1 MTSVA
6 QYFQSDSVLTTAL
19 PGFAPRPAQ
28 TEMATAIAK
37 TLKAKSQ
44 LVVEAETG
52 TGKTYAYLVPI
63 LKSKGSAIISTG
75 TKALQEQLYHRD
87 LPALRDAI
95 APQKQVSLL
104 KGRSNYLCLHRLAQS
119 QAHASELSQTVQKQ
133 VVEVKRWAVRT
144 EDGDV
149 GGLSSLPEDAEVLP
163 HVTSTVDNC
172 LGRDCPDYDDC
183 YLVKARKRALEADI
197 VVVNHHLFF
206 ADMALKDVG
215 FGELIPHAD
224 ALVFDE
230 AHQLPDIASQYFGEA
245 VGSRQLQE
253 LAQEAKVLYLTELK
267 DLRQLDKAADK
278 LLGSLR
284 DWRLAFPVDPQRGN
298 WRQVQQQPQ
307 IQAAV
312 TQVSETLQFFADVA
326 KGALGRN
333 QDLDSIYER
342 CVQFIHTWELLQDTQ
357 RTGFSFWFETTP
369 RHITVHQTP
378 LQVADKFGSYV
389 ANSESSWVFTSA
401 TLAIGNDFT
410 HFTRLLGLDQAATL
424 CLPSPFA
431 FAEQGILCVPRYLPQ
446 PHEREMLD
454 HLLQVT
460 TQVLDV
466 NQQGG
471 TFVLFTSHRMLQRVA
486 ERLAT
491 LTDRP
496 LFVQGSTNKRELLA
510 DFIEAGNGVLLGT
523 SSFWEGVDVRGK
535 ALTCVI
541 IDKLPFGS
549 PDDPLLQARIE
560 DCRLRGAEPFTQVQL
575 PPAVIALKQGAGR
588 LIRDSSDRGVLIVC
602 DQRLVTKPYG
612 QLFLASLPPLRRTR
626 DLSQALDFLAEI
638 NGDSS
643 A

>member
-6 QYFQSDSVLTTAL
+6 QYFKSTSVLAKAL
-19 PGFAPRPAQ
+19 KGFAPRPAQ
-28 TEMATAIAK
+28 TEMATAIAA

-75 TKALQEQLYHRD
+75 TKALQEQLFHRD

-119 QAHASELSQTVQKQ
+119 QAHASELSTTVQRQ
-133 VVEVKRWAVRT
+133 VVEVKRWAART

-149 GGLSSLPEDAEVLP
+149 GGLNALPEDAEVLP

-183 YLVKARKRALEADI
+183 YLVKARKSALEADI

-215 FGELIPHAD
+215 FGELIPHVD

-230 AHQLPDIASQYFGEA
+230 AHQLPDIASQYFGES

-253 LAQEAKVLYLTELK
+253 LAQEAKVLYLTEVK

-298 WRQVQQQPQ
+298 WRQAQQQPQ
-307 IQAAV
+307 VAAAIAL
-312 TQVSETLQFFADVA
+312 VSEALTFFTEVV
-326 KGALGRN
+326 KGAIGRN
-333 QDLDSIYER
+333 QDLDTVYER
-342 CVQFIHTWELLQDTQ
+342 CVQSLHTWEMLQETQ

-369 RHITVHQTP
+369 RQVTLHQTP

-389 ANSESSWVFTSA
+389 ANSEASWVFTSA
-401 TLAIGNDFT
+401 TLAIGDDFS
-410 HFTRLLGLDQAATL
+410 HFTRLLGLEQAATL
-424 CLPSPFA
+424 CLPSPFKFSQQA
-431 FAEQGILCVPRYLPQ
+431 TLCVPRYLPQ
-446 PHEREMLD
+446 PHEVGMLE
-454 HLLQVT
+454 HLIQVT

-466 NQQGG
+466 NKRGG

-486 ERLAT
+486 ERLET

-510 DFIEAGNGVLLGT
+510 DFIAAGNGVLLGT
-523 SSFWEGVDVRGK
+523 SSFWEGVDVRGD

-612 QLFLASLPPLRRTR
+612 QLFLASLPPLKRTR
-626 DLSQALDFLAEI
+626 NLTQALNFLAEI
-638 NGDSS
+638 NGETP